1 MPWLRAG
8 CNKSGVWGT
17 ELPGLRCI
25 DAARQGNNFS
35 MKYIILLGDGMAD
48 RPHAMLGGKTCLE
61 AAKTPN
67 LDQLATAGQVGMVHT
82 VPDGFSPG
90 SDVANLTVMGYDPRK
105 YYTGRSP
112 LEAAS
117 IGVELAPEDVAFRCN
132 LVTLRITGGMT
143 AGGGRRAVMEDFSAG
158 HISSQEARALIEE
171 VDGRLGTDRIRFYPG
186 VSYRHLMVW
195 KGGNDGIECTPP
207 HDIQDKEIQDYLARG
222 EGDETINRLMEA
234 SVDLLTAHPVNR
246 KRLENGKRAA
256 NSIWLWGQG
265 RRPSMPTFR
274 EKYGLEGAMISAV
287 DLTKGIGIY
296 AGFEVIDVPGATGWI
311 DTNYVGKAEHALWA
325 LKTRDIVYVHVEAP
339 DEAGHTGDLKNKMKA
354 IEDFDEFIVGNI
366 MHGMKQFDEYRILV
380 LPDHPTPLELR
391 THSSEPVPF
400 VLFDNRQERTGDPVH
415 YDERIALRKDALIFK
430 EGYQLMDYFLKK

>member
-1 MPWLRAG
+1 
-8 CNKSGVWGT
+8 
-17 ELPGLRCI
+17 
-25 DAARQGNNFS
+25 
-35 MKYIILLGDGMAD
+35 MAD
-48 RPHAMLGGKTCLE
+48 RPHADLGGKTCLQ

-67 LDQLATAGQVGMVHT
+67 LDQIATLGQVGMVHT
-82 VPDGFSPG
+82 IPEGFPPG

-117 IGVELAPEDVAFRCN
+117 IGVELAADDVAFRCN
-132 LVTLRITGGMT
+132 LVTLRITSGKFSGG
-143 AGGGRRAVMEDFSAG
+143 AKGRRAVMEDFSAG
-158 HISSQEARALIEE
+158 HIGSEDARLLIEE
-171 VDGRLGTDRIRFYPG
+171 LDSKLANDHIRFYPG

-195 KGGNDGIECTPP
+195 KGGRDRIECTPP
-207 HDIQDKEIQDYLARG
+207 HDIQDKDIQDYLPRG
-222 EGDETINRLMEA
+222 EGDETINQLMEA
-234 SVDLLTAHPVNR
+234 SADLLTAHPVNK
-246 KRLENGKRAA
+246 KRIEAGRRAA

-296 AGFEVIDVPGATGWI
+296 AGFEVINVPGATGWI

-366 MHGMKQFDEYRILV
+366 IHGMKQFDEYRILV
-380 LPDHPTPLELR
+380 LPDHPTPLEIR
-391 THSSEPVPF
+391 THSNDPVPF
-400 VLFDNRQERTGDPVH
+400 ALYDNRSERKGDPVT
-415 YDERIALRKDALIFK
+415 YDERIAYRKDALLFR
-430 EGYQLMDYFLKK
+430 EGHQLMDHFLQNR